1 MVVAQ
6 ERYDHYSLPE
16 EDSRMN
22 RHLRRSRLPREGKL
36 ALLGLVLLTFCTGL
50 MIAYYYT
57 QVLITA
63 HKTSSLGNELAALR
77 QETISLSE
85 EVDRLN
91 SLDRIEYVA
100 TNKLKMVKPG
110 SKDVVVVRADMAG
123 EGGRINPS
131 GAVQKPPGSP
141 EAEKPVQAQQ
151 NFSRSKVVQAFA
163 SLLGIKG
170 S

>member
-16 EDSRMN
+16 EDSRVN
-22 RHLRRSRLPREGKL
+22 RHPRRSRLPREGKL
-36 ALLGLVLLTFCTGL
+36 ALLGLVLLTFCIGM
-50 MIAYYYT
+50 MIAYYYS
-57 QVLITA
+57 QVLITGYKA
-63 HKTSSLGNELAALR
+63 TSLGNELAALR
-77 QETISLSE
+77 QETVSLGE

-100 TNKLKMVKPG
+100 THKLKMVKPD
-110 SKDVVVVRADMAG
+110 SKDIVVVRADTAG
-123 EGGRINPS
+123 EGGRIKTS
-131 GAVQKPPGSP
+131 GAVKGPDGPGDGR
-141 EAEKPVQAQQ
+141 EAQAQQ
-151 NFSRSKVVQAFA
+151 ISSRSKVVQAFA